1 MDRFKKLL
9 DVANRL
15 LGPEGCPWDLEQT
28 LITLQPYLLE
38 ESHELIEA
46 IDSQDPKKM
55 KEELG
60 DVLYTL
66 IFIAKLAE
74 KQGLFTIFDSID
86 DVREKLIRRHPHI
99 FGEVKVEG
107 SEDVMK
113 NWEEIKMKE
122 GRKKTFEGMPPTL
135 PSLARAQKVIARLRR
150 KQVIPAQEKTI
161 DSENDLAQR
170 LWDLI
175 QEAEF
180 SGLDAESVLRRFCQ
194 AKEAAF

>member
-1 MDRFKKLL
+1 MESFRKLL

-15 LGPEGCPWDLEQT
+15 LGPGGCPWDLEQT
-28 LITLQPYLLE
+28 ITTLQPYLLE

-86 DVREKLIRRHPHI
+86 EVREKLIRRHPHI

-135 PSLARAQKVIARLRR
+135 PALARAQKVFARLRR
-150 KQVIPAQEKTI
+150 KQVIPNREKTL
-161 DSENDLAQR
+161 DSESDLAKK
-170 LWDLI
+170 LWCLI
-175 QEAEF
+175 EEAEF
-180 SGLDAESVLRRFCQ
+180 SGLDAETILRKYCQ
-194 AKEAAF
+194 EKEADF